1 MEKKLSGIFPALVTP
16 FQKGKLSLPGIKSN
30 IKKLNRF
37 DFTGYVVLGSTGEGI
52 LMNEQEGL
60 KAIET
65 VRAAASPG
73 KIVIAGTGSESSTGT
88 IDFSNKAARA
98 GADYSLVVT
107 PFYYKAQMTAAALE
121 AYYREVA
128 DKSKIPIIL
137 YTVPKFTGLE
147 LPLQAITAMG
157 AHQNVIGLK
166 DSSGN
171 MSAISETLKACP
183 PEFSLFQGHGS
194 LLFSALLLGAKGGIL
209 ALSNMAPGET
219 VEIYKLFRAG
229 DYEKARDLQLKLL
242 PVNQK
247 IVGGFGVPGI
257 KCAAEMLGYAAG
269 EPRPPLRPV
278 SREAGDSIRK
288 ILKEGG
294 LLQRSQ

>member
-1 MEKKLSGIFPALVTP
+1 MKKTLSGIFPALVTP
-16 FQKGKLSLPGIKSN
+16 FQKGTLSLSGLKSN

-52 LMNEQEGL
+52 LMDEQEGL
-60 KAIET
+60 HAIET
-65 VRAAASPG
+65 VRAAAAPG
-73 KIVIAGTGSESSTGT
+73 KIVIAGTGSESSSGT
-88 IDFSNKAARA
+88 IEFSNKAAQA

-128 DKSKIPIIL
+128 EKSKIPIII

-147 LPLQAITAMG
+147 LPLQTIAAM
-157 AHQNVIGLK
+157 ATHPNVIGLK

-171 MSAISETLKACP
+171 VSAISETLKACP
-183 PEFSLFQGHGS
+183 PEFCVFQGHGS

-209 ALSNMAPGET
+209 ALSNMAPAET
-219 VEIYKLFRAG
+219 VEIYKLFQAG
-229 DYEKARDLQLKLL
+229 DYEKAREMQFRLL

-247 IVGGFGVPGI
+247 IVGGYGVPGI
-257 KCAAEMLGYAAG
+257 KCAVDMLGYAG
-269 EPRPPLRPV
+269 GDPRPPLRPV
-278 SREAGDSIRK
+278 NQEARDSIRK
-288 ILKEGG
+288 ILKNGG
-294 LLQRSQ
+294 LL

>member
-1 MEKKLSGIFPALVTP
+1 MKKTLSGIFPALVTP
-16 FQKGKLSLPGIKSN
+16 FQKGKLSLSGLKSN

-52 LMNEQEGL
+52 LMDEREGL
-60 KAIET
+60 QAIET
-65 VRAAASPG
+65 VRAAAAPG
-73 KIVIAGTGSESSTGT
+73 KIVIAGTGSESSSGT
-88 IDFSNKAARA
+88 IEFSNKAAQA

-128 DKSKIPIIL
+128 EKSKIPIIL

-147 LPLQAITAMG
+147 LPLQTIAAM
-157 AHQNVIGLK
+157 ATHPNVIGLK

-171 MSAISETLKACP
+171 VAAISETLKACP
-183 PEFSLFQGHGS
+183 PEFCVFQGHGS
-194 LLFSALLLGAKGGIL
+194 ILFSALLLGAKGGIL
-209 ALSNMAPGET
+209 ALSNMAPAET
-219 VEIYKLFRAG
+219 VEIYKLFQAG
-229 DYEKARDLQLKLL
+229 DYEKAREMQFRLL

-247 IVGGFGVPGI
+247 IVGGYGVPGI
-257 KCAAEMLGYAAG
+257 KCAVDMLGYAG
-269 EPRPPLRPV
+269 GDPRPPLRPV
-278 SREAGDSIRK
+278 NQEARDSIRQ

-294 LLQRSQ
+294 LL

>member
-1 MEKKLSGIFPALVTP
+1 VAKTLSGIFPALVTP
-16 FQKGKLSLPGIKSN
+16 FQRGKLSLSGLKSN

-52 LMNEQEGL
+52 LMDEQEGL
-60 KAIET
+60 QAIET
-65 VRAAASPG
+65 VRAAAAPG
-73 KIVIAGTGSESSTGT
+73 KIVIAGTGSESSSGT
-88 IDFSNKAARA
+88 IVFSNKAAQA

-128 DKSKIPIIL
+128 DRSKIPIIL

-147 LPLQAITAMG
+147 LPLQTIAAMTT
-157 AHQNVIGLK
+157 HPNVIGLK

-183 PEFSLFQGHGS
+183 PKFCLFQGHGS
-194 LLFSALLLGAKGGIL
+194 LVFCALLLGAKGGIL

-219 VEIYKLFRAG
+219 VEIFKLFQAG
-229 DYEKARDLQLKLL
+229 DYEKAREMQFRLL

-247 IVGGFGVPGI
+247 IVGGYGVPGI
-257 KCAAEMLGYAAG
+257 KCAVEMLGYAG
-269 EPRPPLRPV
+269 GDPRPPLRPV
-278 SREAGDSIRK
+278 NREARDSIRQ
-288 ILKEGG
+288 ILREGG
-294 LLQRSQ
+294 LL

>member
-1 MEKKLSGIFPALVTP
+1 MKHTLSGIFPALVTP
-16 FQKGKLSLPGIKSN
+16 FHKGKLSLAGLKSN
-30 IKKLNRF
+30 IKKLNGF
-37 DFTGYVVLGSTGEGI
+37 GFTGYVVLGSTGEGI

-65 VRAAASPG
+65 VRAAAAPG
-73 KIVIAGTGSESSTGT
+73 KIVIAGTGSESSSGT

-128 DKSKIPIIL
+128 DGSKIPIIL

-147 LPLQAITAMG
+147 LPLQTIAAM
-157 AHQNVIGLK
+157 ATHPNVIGLK

-171 MSAISETLKACP
+171 MAAVSETLNTCP
-183 PEFSLFQGHGS
+183 PEFSFFQGHGS

-209 ALSNMAPGET
+209 ALSNIAPAET
-219 VEIYKLFRAG
+219 VEIYEFFRAG
-229 DYEKARDLQLKLL
+229 AYDKAREMQRRLL

-257 KCAAEMLGYAAG
+257 KCAVDLLGYTG
-269 EPRPPLRPV
+269 GDPRPPLRPV
-278 SREAGDSIRK
+278 SREVRASIQQ
-288 ILKEGG
+288 ILKDGG
-294 LLQRSQ
+294 LL

>member
-1 MEKKLSGIFPALVTP
+1 MAKTLSGIFPALVTP
-16 FQKGKLSLPGIKSN
+16 FQKGKLSLSGLKSN

-65 VRAAASPG
+65 VRAAAAPG
-73 KIVIAGTGSESSTGT
+73 KIVIAGTGSESSSGT

-98 GADYSLVVT
+98 GADYSLIVT
-107 PFYYKAQMTAAALE
+107 PFYYKAQMTASALE

-128 DKSKIPIIL
+128 DKSKNPIIL

-229 DYEKARDLQLKLL
+229 DYEKARELQLKLL

>member
-1 MEKKLSGIFPALVTP
+1 MKKALSGVFPALVTP
-16 FQKGKLSLPGIKSN
+16 FQKGKLSLSGLKSN

-52 LMNEQEGL
+52 LMDEKEGL
-60 KAIET
+60 QAIET
-65 VRAAASPG
+65 VRDAAAPG
-73 KIVIAGTGSESSTGT
+73 KIVIAGTGSESSSGT
-88 IDFSNKAARA
+88 IDFSNKAAQA

-128 DKSKIPIIL
+128 EKSKIPIIL

-147 LPLQAITAMG
+147 LPQQTIAAM
-157 AHQNVIGLK
+157 ATHPNVIGLK

-183 PEFSLFQGHGS
+183 PEFCLFQGHGS
-194 LLFSALLLGAKGGIL
+194 LLFSALQLGAKGGIL
-209 ALSNMAPGET
+209 ALSNMAPGES
-219 VEIYKLFRAG
+219 VEIYKLFEAG
-229 DYEKARDLQLKLL
+229 DYEKAREMQLRLL

-247 IVGGFGVPGI
+247 IVGGYGVPGI
-257 KCAAEMLGYAAG
+257 KCAVEMLGYAG
-269 EPRPPLRPV
+269 GDPRPPLRPV
-278 SREAGDSIRK
+278 SREIKESVRQ

-294 LLQRSQ
+294 LL

>member
-1 MEKKLSGIFPALVTP
+1 MEKTLSGIFPALVTP
-16 FQKGKLSLPGIKSN
+16 FQKGKLSLSGLKSN

-52 LMNEQEGL
+52 LMDEKEGL
-60 KAIET
+60 HAIEA
-65 VRAAASPG
+65 VRAAAAPG
-73 KIVIAGTGSESSTGT
+73 KIVIAGTGSESSSGT

-147 LPLQAITAMG
+147 LPLQTIAATA
-157 AHQNVIGLK
+157 AHPNVIGLK

-194 LLFSALLLGAKGGIL
+194 LLFSALILGAKGGIL

-219 VEIYKLFRAG
+219 VEIYKLFQAG
-229 DYEKARDLQLKLL
+229 EYEKARELQLRLL

-269 EPRPPLRPV
+269 EPRPPLRAV

-294 LLQRSQ
+294 LFQE

>member
-1 MEKKLSGIFPALVTP
+1 MKRTLTGIFPALVTP
-16 FQKGKLSLPGIKSN
+16 FQKGKLSLSGLKSN

-52 LMNEQEGL
+52 LMDEREGL
-60 KAIET
+60 QAVET
-65 VRAAASPG
+65 VRAAAAPG
-73 KIVIAGTGSESSTGT
+73 KIVIAGTGSESSSGT

-147 LPLQAITAMG
+147 LPLQTITAM
-157 AHQNVIGLK
+157 ATHPNVVGLK

-183 PEFSLFQGHGS
+183 TEFSLFQGHGS

-209 ALSNMAPGET
+209 ALSNVAPGET
-219 VEIYKLFRAG
+219 VDIYKRFQTAE
-229 DYEKARDLQLKLL
+229 YEKARELQLRLL

-269 EPRPPLRPV
+269 DPRPPLRPV
-278 SREAGDSIRK
+278 TSEVKDSIRK

-294 LLQRSQ
+294 LL

>member
-1 MEKKLSGIFPALVTP
+1 MTKTLSGIFPALVTP
-16 FQKGKLSLPGIKSN
+16 FQKGKLSLSGLKSN

-52 LMNEQEGL
+52 LMDEQEGL
-60 KAIET
+60 HAIEA
-65 VRAAASPG
+65 VRAAAAPG
-73 KIVIAGTGSESSTGT
+73 KILIAGTGSESSSGT

-147 LPLQAITAMG
+147 LPLQTIAAMA
-157 AHQNVIGLK
+157 AHPNVVGLK

-183 PEFSLFQGHGS
+183 QEFSLFQGHGS
-194 LLFSALLLGAKGGIL
+194 LVFSALLLGAKGGIL
-209 ALSNMAPGET
+209 ALSNLAPGET
-219 VEIYKLFRAG
+219 VEIYKLFQAG
-229 DYEKARDLQLKLL
+229 DYGKARELQLRLL
-242 PVNQK
+242 PVNQM

-278 SREAGDSIRK
+278 SREAGDSIHK

-294 LLQRSQ
+294 LL

>member
-1 MEKKLSGIFPALVTP
+1 MKKTLSGIFPALVTP
-16 FQKGKLSLPGIKSN
+16 FQKGKLSLSGLKSN

-37 DFTGYVVLGSTGEGI
+37 GFTGYVVLGSTGEGI
-52 LMNEQEGL
+52 LMDEREGL
-60 KAIET
+60 QAIET
-65 VRAAASPG
+65 VRAASAPG
-73 KIVIAGTGSESSTGT
+73 KIVIAGTGSESSSGT
-88 IDFSNKAARA
+88 IAFSNKAAQA

-128 DKSKIPIIL
+128 DKSKLPIIL
-137 YTVPKFTGLE
+137 YTVPRFTGLE
-147 LPLQAITAMG
+147 LPLQTITAM
-157 AHQNVIGLK
+157 ATHPNVVGLK

-171 MSAISETLKACP
+171 MSAISEALKACP
-183 PEFSLFQGHGS
+183 AEFSLFQGHGS

-219 VEIYKLFRAG
+219 VDIYRRFQAG
-229 DYEKARDLQLKLL
+229 EYEKARELQMRLL

-247 IVGGFGVPGI
+247 VVGGFGVPGI

-269 EPRPPLRPV
+269 DPRPPLRPV
-278 SREAGDSIRK
+278 NREARESIRQ

-294 LLQRSQ
+294 LL

>member
-1 MEKKLSGIFPALVTP
+1 MKKALSGIFPALVTP
-16 FQKGKLSLPGIKSN
+16 FQKEKLSLSGLKSN

-52 LMNEQEGL
+52 LMDEREGL
-60 KAIET
+60 QAIET
-65 VRAAASPG
+65 VRASAAPG
-73 KIVIAGTGSESSTGT
+73 KIVIAGTGSESSSGT

-147 LPLQAITAMG
+147 LPSQTIAAM
-157 AHQNVIGLK
+157 ATHSNVIGLK

-183 PEFSLFQGHGS
+183 PEFCLFQGHGS
-194 LLFSALLLGAKGGIL
+194 LLFSALQLGAKGGIL
-209 ALSNMAPGET
+209 ALSNMAPGES

-229 DYEKARDLQLKLL
+229 DHERARQMQFRLL

-247 IVGGFGVPGI
+247 IVGGYGVPGI
-257 KCAAEMLGYAAG
+257 KCAAELLGYAGG

-278 SREAGDSIRK
+278 GREIKESIRQ

-294 LLQRSQ
+294 LL

>member
-1 MEKKLSGIFPALVTP
+1 MAKTLSGIFPALVTP
-16 FQKGKLSLPGIKSN
+16 FQKGNLSLSGLKSN

-52 LMNEQEGL
+52 LMDETEGL
-60 KAIET
+60 RAIET
-65 VRAAASPG
+65 VCAAAAPG
-73 KIVIAGTGSESSTGT
+73 KIVIAGTGSESSSGT
-88 IDFSNKAARA
+88 IEFSNKAAQA

-147 LPLQAITAMG
+147 LPLQTIAAM
-157 AHQNVIGLK
+157 ATHPNVIGLK

-171 MSAISETLKACP
+171 LSAISETLKACP
-183 PEFSLFQGHGS
+183 PDFCVFQGHGS
-194 LLFSALLLGAKGGIL
+194 LVFSALLLGAKGGIL

-219 VEIYKLFRAG
+219 VEIFKLFQAG
-229 DYEKARDLQLKLL
+229 DYEKAREMQFRLL

-247 IVGGFGVPGI
+247 IVGGYGVPGI
-257 KCAAEMLGYAAG
+257 KCAVEMLGYAG
-269 EPRPPLRPV
+269 GDPRPPLRPV
-278 SREAGDSIRK
+278 NREARDSIRQ
-288 ILKEGG
+288 ILREGG
-294 LLQRSQ
+294 LL

>member
-1 MEKKLSGIFPALVTP
+1 MKRLLSGIFPALVTP
-16 FQKGKLSLPGIKSN
+16 FKQGKLSLSGLKSN

-52 LMNEQEGL
+52 LMDEREGL
-60 KAIET
+60 HAIEA
-65 VRAAASPG
+65 VRAAAAPG
-73 KIVIAGTGSESSTGT
+73 KVVIAGTGSESSSGT

-147 LPLQAITAMG
+147 LPLQTIAAM
-157 AHQNVIGLK
+157 ATHSNVIGLK

-171 MSAISETLKACP
+171 MAAISESLKACP
-183 PEFSLFQGHGS
+183 QEFSLFQGHGS

-219 VEIYKLFRAG
+219 VEIYKLFQG
-229 DYEKARDLQLKLL
+229 GEYEKARDLQLRLL
-242 PVNQK
+242 PVNQR
-247 IVGGFGVPGI
+247 IVGGFGIPGI

-269 EPRPPLRPV
+269 DPRPPLRPV
-278 SREAGDSIRK
+278 SREARDTIRK
-288 ILKEGG
+288 TLEDGG
-294 LLQRSQ
+294 LV

>member
-1 MEKKLSGIFPALVTP
+1 MAKTLSGIFPALVTP
-16 FQKGKLSLPGIKSN
+16 FQKGKLSLSGLKSN

-37 DFTGYVVLGSTGEGI
+37 NFTGYVVLGSTGEGI
-52 LMNEQEGL
+52 LMDEREGIR
-60 KAIET
+60 AIET
-65 VRAAASPG
+65 VRTAAAPG
-73 KIVIAGTGSESSTGT
+73 KIVIAGTGSESSSGT
-88 IDFSNKAARA
+88 IDFSNKAAQA

-147 LPLQAITAMG
+147 LPLQTIAAM
-157 AHQNVIGLK
+157 ATHPNVIGLK

-171 MSAISETLKACP
+171 VSAISEALKACP
-183 PEFSLFQGHGS
+183 QEFCLFQGHGS

-219 VEIYKLFRAG
+219 VEIFKLFQAG
-229 DYEKARDLQLKLL
+229 DYEKAREMQLRLL

-247 IVGGFGVPGI
+247 IVGGYGVPGI
-257 KCAAEMLGYAAG
+257 KCAVEMLGYAG
-269 EPRPPLRPV
+269 GDPRPPLRPV
-278 SREAGDSIRK
+278 NREARDSIRQ

-294 LLQRSQ
+294 LL

>member
-1 MEKKLSGIFPALVTP
+1 MSGL
-16 FQKGKLSLPGIKSN
+16 KSN

-37 DFTGYVVLGSTGEGI
+37 DFAGYVVLGSTGEGI
-52 LMNEQEGL
+52 LMDEQEGL
-60 KAIET
+60 LAIET
-65 VRAAASPG
+65 VRAAAAPG
-73 KIVIAGTGSESSTGT
+73 KIVIAGTGSESSSGT
-88 IDFSNKAARA
+88 VDFSNRAARA

-121 AYYREVA
+121 AYYREIA

-147 LPLQAITAMG
+147 LPLQTIVAM
-157 AHQNVIGLK
+157 ATHPNVIGLK

-171 MSAISETLKACP
+171 MAAVSETLKACP

-194 LLFSALLLGAKGGIL
+194 LLLPALLLGVKGGIL
-209 ALSNMAPGET
+209 ALSNLAPGET
-219 VEIYKLFRAG
+219 VEIYKLFQEG
-229 DYEKARDLQLKLL
+229 HYEKARELQFRLL

-257 KCAAEMLGYAAG
+257 KCAAEMLGYSAG
-269 EPRPPLRPV
+269 DPRSPLRPV
-278 SREAGDSIRK
+278 SREVKESIRK
-288 ILKEGG
+288 ILREGG
-294 LLQRSQ
+294 LLEE

>member
-1 MEKKLSGIFPALVTP
+1 MAKTLSGIFPALVTP
-16 FQKGKLSLPGIKSN
+16 FQKGKLSLSGLKSN

-52 LMNEQEGL
+52 LMDEQEGL
-60 KAIET
+60 RAIET
-65 VRAAASPG
+65 VRAAAVPG
-73 KIVIAGTGSESSTGT
+73 KIVIAGTGSESSSGT
-88 IDFSNKAARA
+88 VDFSNKAARA

-121 AYYREVA
+121 AYYRKVA

-147 LPLQAITAMG
+147 LPLQTIVAMA
-157 AHQNVIGLK
+157 AHPNVVGLK

-171 MSAISETLKACP
+171 MAAISETLKACP
-183 PEFSLFQGHGS
+183 STFSLFQGHGS
-194 LLFSALLLGAKGGIL
+194 LLLSALLLGAKGGIL
-209 ALSNMAPGET
+209 ALSNMAHGET
-219 VEIYKLFRAG
+219 VEIFKLFQAG
-229 DYEKARDLQLKLL
+229 DYEKARELQSRLL

-247 IVGGFGVPGI
+247 VVGGFGVPGI

-278 SREAGDSIRK
+278 SAEVKESIRK

-294 LLQRSQ
+294 LLQD

>member
-1 MEKKLSGIFPALVTP
+1 MKKTLSGIFPALVTP
-16 FQKGKLSLPGIKSN
+16 FQRGKLALSGLKSN

-37 DFTGYVVLGSTGEGI
+37 DFAGYVVLGSTGEGI
-52 LMNEQEGL
+52 LMDEQEGL
-60 KAIET
+60 RAIET
-65 VRAAASPG
+65 VRAAAAPG
-73 KIVIAGTGSESSTGT
+73 KIVIAGTGSESSSGT
-88 IDFSNKAARA
+88 IAFSNKAARA

-128 DKSKIPIIL
+128 DRSKIPIIL

-147 LPLQAITAMG
+147 LPLQTIAAM
-157 AHQNVIGLK
+157 ATHPNVIGLK

-171 MSAISETLKACP
+171 VSAISEALKACP
-183 PEFSLFQGHGS
+183 QEFCLLQGHGS

-219 VEIYKLFRAG
+219 VEIFKLFQAG
-229 DYEKARDLQLKLL
+229 DYEKAREMQLRLL

-247 IVGGFGVPGI
+247 IVGGYGVPGI
-257 KCAAEMLGYAAG
+257 KCAVEMLGYAG
-269 EPRPPLRPV
+269 GDPRPPLRPV
-278 SREAGDSIRK
+278 NREARDSIRQ

-294 LLQRSQ
+294 LL

>member
-1 MEKKLSGIFPALVTP
+1 MKKTLSGIFPALVTP
-16 FQKGKLSLPGIKSN
+16 FQKGKLSLSGLKSN

-52 LMNEQEGL
+52 LMDEKEGL
-60 KAIET
+60 LAIET
-65 VRAAASPG
+65 VREAATPD
-73 KIVIAGTGSESSTGT
+73 KIVIAGTGSESSAGT
-88 IDFSNKAARA
+88 IDFSNKAARS

-128 DKSKIPIIL
+128 DQSKIPIIL

-147 LPLQAITAMG
+147 LPLQTIASMAT
-157 AHQNVIGLK
+157 HPNVIGLK

-183 PEFSLFQGHGS
+183 PEFRLFQGHGS

-219 VEIYKLFRAG
+219 VEIFKLFQAG
-229 DYEKARDLQLKLL
+229 DYEKAREMQFRLL

-247 IVGGFGVPGI
+247 IVGGYGVPGI
-257 KCAAEMLGYAAG
+257 KCAVEMLGYAG
-269 EPRPPLRPV
+269 GDPRPPLRAV
-278 SREAGDSIRK
+278 NREARDSIRRV
-288 ILKEGG
+288 LKEGG
-294 LLQRSQ
+294 LL

>member
-1 MEKKLSGIFPALVTP
+1 MTKTLSGIFPALVTP
-16 FQKGKLSLPGIKSN
+16 FQKGKLSLSGLKSN

-37 DFTGYVVLGSTGEGI
+37 DFAGYVVLGSTGEGI
-52 LMNEQEGL
+52 LMDEQEGL
-60 KAIET
+60 QAIEA
-65 VRAAASPG
+65 VRAAAAPG
-73 KIVIAGTGSESSTGT
+73 RIVIAGSGSESSSGT

-98 GADYSLVVT
+98 GANYSLVVT

-128 DKSKIPIIL
+128 DRSKIPIIL

-147 LPLQAITAMG
+147 LPLQTIAAMA
-157 AHQNVIGLK
+157 AHPNVVGLK

-183 PEFSLFQGHGS
+183 SEFSLFQGHGS

-219 VEIYKLFRAG
+219 VEIHKLFQAKN
-229 DYEKARDLQLKLL
+229 YEKAREMQMRLL

-247 IVGGFGVPGI
+247 VVGGFGVPGI
-257 KCAAEMLGYAAG
+257 KCAAEMLGYSAG
-269 EPRPPLRPV
+269 DPRPPLRPV
-278 SREAGDSIRK
+278 SREVKESIQK

-294 LLQRSQ
+294 LL

>member
-1 MEKKLSGIFPALVTP
+1 MTKTLSGIFPALVTP
-16 FQKGKLSLPGIKSN
+16 FQKGKLSLAGLKSN
-30 IKKLNRF
+30 IKKLHRF

-52 LMNEQEGL
+52 LMDEKEGL
-60 KAIET
+60 QAIEA

-73 KIVIAGTGSESSTGT
+73 KIVIAGTGSESSSGT
-88 IDFSNKAARA
+88 IDFSNKAARS

-128 DKSKIPIIL
+128 DRSKIPIIL

-147 LPLQAITAMG
+147 LPLQTIAAMA
-157 AHQNVIGLK
+157 AHPNVVGLK

-183 PEFSLFQGHGS
+183 SEFSLFQGHGS

-219 VEIYKLFRAG
+219 VEIHKLFQAKN
-229 DYEKARDLQLKLL
+229 YEKAREMQLRLL
-242 PVNQK
+242 PINQK

-257 KCAAEMLGYAAG
+257 KCAAEMLGYSAG
-269 EPRPPLRPV
+269 DPRPPLRPV
-278 SREAGDSIRK
+278 SREVKESIQK

-294 LLQRSQ
+294 LL